1 MLSNGDDDDD
11 DDDNGPEKTYKL
23 SCGHL
28 YPFASALLR
37 RIYKAT

>member
-1 MLSNGDDDDD
+1 MLSSDDD

-28 YPFASALLR
+28 YPFVHALLAKTC
-37 RIYKAT
+37 IYVVV